1 MPFKIVVCCKKGHK
15 ASIDLTKTNVCG
27 LCRVCVCVCGE
38 CIVCVVSVCVHGVRC
53 LSVCLQGV
61 CIVCCF
67 GLILIKHKKTRRKQC
82 LSCRAALNPPSPT
95 VPHQL
100 PRSVA
105 AAAVCG
111 THIIIHLSATCANFL
126 CGFVC
131 NCQQFARAQDAKI
144 EINDN
149 VGPPTPSLTLCL
161 FVWLQLLQM
170 LATCC
175 HDNDSFALRCSAC
188 GAAVVAVC
196 CRRHSVG
203 HVYHNA
209 HQMLK

>member
-1 MPFKIVVCCKKGHK
+1 MCVVCAG
-15 ASIDLTKTNVCG
+15 VW
-27 LCRVCVCVCGE
+27 CVR
-38 CIVCVVSVCVHGVRC
+38 GVWC
-53 LSVCLQGV
+53 LSVCLQCV

-82 LSCRAALNPPSPT
+82 LSCRAALFPPYTHPL
-95 VPHQL
+95 PL
-100 PRSVA
+100 PRTVA
-105 AAAVCG
+105 VAAAVCG

-149 VGPPTPSLTLCL
+149 VAPLPPSPPLHPFFTVSL
-161 FVWLQLLQM
+161 
-170 LATCC
+170 
-175 HDNDSFALRCSAC
+175 SAC
-188 GAAVVAVC
+188 NCCKCWQHVAMTMTRLPCSSARGAAAVAVC

>member
-1 MPFKIVVCCKKGHK
+1 M
-15 ASIDLTKTNVCG
+15 
-27 LCRVCVCVCGE
+27 CVWCVYCVCG
-38 CIVCVVSVCVHGVRC
+38 VCVCVHGVRC

-100 PRSVA
+100 ARSAA

-149 VGPPTPSLTLCL
+149 VAPPPHLLLYSLSLCL
-161 FVWLQLLQM
+161 AATAANVGNM
-170 LATCC
+170 LP
-175 HDNDSFALRCSAC
+175 
-188 GAAVVAVC
+188 
-196 CRRHSVG
+196 
-203 HVYHNA
+203 
-209 HQMLK
+209 